1 MIVDNQSSHGAA
13 SAELVG
19 GDGDAAAELP
29 LIQQTVRR
37 LLRDILVG
45 VYQPGARIREADVAQ
60 RLGISR
66 APVREALRVLERDGL
81 IELAP
86 WRGARVID
94 PAPAEI
100 ADLFD
105 LLGVAHGAV
114 ARFAVRHASDEQLRQ
129 YAEAIDALE
138 ALIRGGRKNVE
149 LVDAAYRAGTLLA
162 EACGSRQAAA
172 MQRRVGRVAYWLH
185 RFLQPAPSRW
195 RQQSLARHRKLV
207 TALRARSEIAA
218 EKAARRVVEHT
229 RTLVLQR
236 AQAHAAGPAR

>member
-1 MIVDNQSSHGAA
+1 MIVDNQSAYATAAEAPAEA
-13 SAELVG
+13 SAET
-19 GDGDAAAELP
+19 ELP

-45 VYQPGARIREADVAQ
+45 VYQPGERIREADVAQ

-66 APVREALRVLERDGL
+66 APVREALRVLEQDGL

-94 PAPAEI
+94 PSPSEI

-114 ARFAVRHASDEQLRQ
+114 ARFAVRHASDEQLQR
-129 YAEAIDALE
+129 YAEAVEALG
-138 ALIRGGRKNVE
+138 ALIRRGCKSVE
-149 LVDAAYRAGTLLA
+149 LVDAAYRAGTALA
-162 EACGSRQAAA
+162 DACGSRQAAA

-185 RFLQPAPSRW
+185 RFLQPAPARW
-195 RQQSLARHRKLV
+195 RQQSLARHHKLV
-207 TALRARSEIAA
+207 AALQARSELAA

-229 RTLVLQR
+229 RTLVLLR
-236 AQAHAAGPAR
+236 AQGGIRKAEAHR

>member
-1 MIVDNQSSHGAA
+1 VRKASSSSSGQNADESSDDDRA
-13 SAELVG
+13 
-19 GDGDAAAELP
+19 GDDAP

-45 VYQPGARIREADVAQ
+45 TYKPGERIREAEVAQ

-66 APVREALRVLERDGL
+66 APVREALRVLEQDGL

-94 PAPAEI
+94 PTPAEI

-114 ARFAVRHASDEQLRQ
+114 ARFAVRHAADADLQR
-129 YAEAIDALE
+129 YGAAIDELAHLV
-138 ALIRGGRKNVE
+138 GSGRKSSE

-162 EACGSRQAAA
+162 DVCGSPHAAA
-172 MQRRVGRVAYWLH
+172 MQRRIGRVAYWLH
-185 RFLQPAPSRW
+185 RFLQPAPARW
-195 RQQSLARHRKLV
+195 RQQAVARHRKLIA
-207 TALRARSEIAA
+207 ALRARSESHA

-229 RTLVLQR
+229 RTLVLKR
-236 AQAHAAGPAR
+236 AALDAAQGDRP